1 MISVE
6 RGQRTA
12 QRVGIPGVKWKKCFK
27 EGEEV
32 NRKTKEDENWKLA
45 IGFSNIEVI
54 GSLDKDCFIETRW
67 VKKWYVRVGGKYLEK
82 AHVEEFGCKEDQ
94 RKDVTMK
101 RKYKIYAGCGFFF
114 F

>member
-1 MISVE
+1 MTNVD

-12 QRVGIPGVKWKKCFK
+12 HRVGIPGVKGRKCFK
-27 EGEEV
+27 EREDV
-32 NRKTKEDENWKLA
+32 NRKTKKDNNWKLA

-54 GSLDKDCFIETRW
+54 GSLTRTVLLEQGGW
-67 VKKWYVRVGGKYLEK
+67 KKWFVRVWGKDLEK

-101 RKYKIYAGCGFFF
+101 RKHKSMQDVAFFF
-114 F
+114 